1 LSNKP
6 QTAKSWHSMDL
17 LSIFKVLDAAETG
30 LTDSEVAVRLRKV
43 GPNKLPQQPPAPI
56 WKIFVRQFANPLIY
70 ILAFAAGISIL
81 IKEPTDAA
89 FIIFVLFLNA
99 LIGGYQEWK
108 AEHSAH
114 ALQKLLQ
121 INATVLRNGEVS
133 EINAE
138 MVVPG
143 DVVWLESGNRVPADI
158 RLLTTSGLELDESL
172 LTGESLPVVKDP
184 SWRGE
189 LNTSI
194 SDRLNMAYAGS
205 IVTRGRSKGLV
216 VSTGKSTDIGLL
228 ALDIIGDT
236 GGEAPLLLRMKR
248 FTRVITVAVLVSA
261 FAIGALSILFERY
274 GLTEMLLLVVA
285 LAVSAIPEGLPVAIT
300 VALSIA
306 TTKMARRGVIVRRL
320 AAVEG
325 LGSCTYIATD
335 KTGTLTRN
343 ELTVKEIRVPR
354 GGVFEV
360 SGAGFIPQ
368 GQVTCGNKP
377 IDRACHPELELVAR
391 TAVLCNEADLHHR
404 DGDWI
409 WRGDTV
415 DIALLSFGCK
425 LNYQRET
432 LLDLYPQINQI
443 PFESEHQFSASYHTT
458 GADSAMVFV
467 KGAPEKILEMCDLK
481 EEKDKTNYLAIVEEM
496 AERGYRVLALAEG
509 NFKGELDSSIIPPEP
524 SGLLLLGFVGMIDP
538 LRSEVPEAIKN
549 CQEAGVTVSIVT
561 GDHSVTALAIA
572 RDLGLATG
580 IDQVVNGAELTG
592 KSAEDMHNVVAQT
605 KVFARVAPNQKLQ
618 IVKAAREIGHFVT
631 VTGDGVNDAPALRA
645 ANIGVAMGKGGT
657 DVAREASELV
667 ISDDNFATIVAGIE
681 EGRVAYDNVRKVI
694 YLLIST
700 GAAELVLVTL
710 SVIAGLPLPL
720 LPVQILWLNLVT
732 NGIQDIALAFEP
744 GEEDILQKKP
754 RPPKERILNK
764 LMIERTVIAALTMG
778 SVGFGFFY
786 FMIQNGWSEYSARN
800 TLLLL
805 MVLFENVHIGNCR
818 SETKSALI
826 LSPLRSPILLIGAI
840 SAFLI
845 HLSMMYLPLGQKILQ
860 MEPVQLNT
868 WIILIVLAL
877 TIFFAMEIH
886 KFLWSRKNKPVK

>member
-1 LSNKP
+1 
-6 QTAKSWHSMDL
+6 
-17 LSIFKVLDAAETG
+17 
-30 LTDSEVAVRLRKV
+30 
-43 GPNKLPQQPPAPI
+43 
-56 WKIFVRQFANPLIY
+56 
-70 ILAFAAGISIL
+70 
-81 IKEPTDAA
+81 
-89 FIIFVLFLNA
+89 
-99 LIGGYQEWK
+99 
-108 AEHSAH
+108 
-114 ALQKLLQ
+114 
-121 INATVLRNGEVS
+121 
-133 EINAE
+133 
-138 MVVPG
+138 
-143 DVVWLESGNRVPADI
+143 
-158 RLLTTSGLELDESL
+158 
-172 LTGESLPVVKDP
+172 
-184 SWRGE
+184 
-189 LNTSI
+189 
-194 SDRLNMAYAGS
+194 
-205 IVTRGRSKGLV
+205 
-216 VSTGKSTDIGLL
+216 
-228 ALDIIGDT
+228 
-236 GGEAPLLLRMKR
+236 
-248 FTRVITVAVLVSA
+248 
-261 FAIGALSILFERY
+261 
-274 GLTEMLLLVVA
+274 
-285 LAVSAIPEGLPVAIT
+285 
-300 VALSIA
+300 
-306 TTKMARRGVIVRRL
+306 
-320 AAVEG
+320 
-325 LGSCTYIATD
+325 
-335 KTGTLTRN
+335 
-343 ELTVKEIRVPR
+343 
-354 GGVFEV
+354 
-360 SGAGFIPQ
+360 
-368 GQVTCGNKP
+368 
-377 IDRACHPELELVAR
+377 
-391 TAVLCNEADLHHR
+391 
-404 DGDWI
+404 
-409 WRGDTV
+409 
-415 DIALLSFGCK
+415 
-425 LNYQRET
+425 
-432 LLDLYPQINQI
+432 
-443 PFESEHQFSASYHTT
+443 
-458 GADSAMVFV
+458 MVFV

-524 SGLLLLGFVGMIDP
+524 SGLLLLGFAGMIDP

-572 RDLGLATG
+572 RDLGLATC

-592 KSAEDMHNVVAQT
+592 KSAENMRNVVAQT
-605 KVFARVAPNQKLQ
+605 KVFARVTPNQKLQ

-845 HLSMMYLPLGQKILQ
+845 HLSMMYLPFGQKILQ

>member
-1 LSNKP
+1 MSNKMK
-6 QTAKSWHSMDL
+6 TAYSWHAMDL
-17 LSIFKVLDAAETG
+17 SSIFAVLGATETG
-30 LTDSEVAVRLRKV
+30 LPDSEVTDRLNKF

-56 WKIFVRQFANPLIY
+56 WKIFVRQFSNPLIY
-70 ILAFAAGISIL
+70 ILAFAAVISIV

-89 FIIFVLFLNA
+89 FIMFVLFLNA

-108 AEHSAH
+108 AEQSAQ

-121 INATVLRNGEVS
+121 IKATVLRNGEVT
-133 EINAE
+133 ETNAE
-138 MVVPG
+138 TVVPG
-143 DVVWLESGNRVPADI
+143 DIVWLESGNRVPADI

-481 EEKDKTNYLAIVEEM
+481 EEKDKTNYIAIVEEM

-592 KSAEDMHNVVAQT
+592 KSAEDMRNVVAQT